1 MGYVLFNIVLSVAML
16 VAFISGVLFLTSFF
30 VTGLTG
36 RSQKRTQAAVGD
48 DPQNPEDRFIGKT
61 AHSWKRIRKRAL
73 ILTLIFGLP
82 GLCLLSRSRPAQPLP
97 HPAMTTIGQLCGE
110 LSALAE
116 KTPTSLTYAESIG
129 APETLVVTVDD
140 PAVAREALRILLSAR
155 VSRLGCQ
162 LDMCQLRYEDYRF
175 VFGEDTFTLSF
186 VPASYFCYG
195 GQYYE
200 LGENRLSSLCSFL
213 HESVDS
219 SGSSDTEAT
228 ETAAEPQSK
237 WYSEDAVLETDFV
250 DNGDEARSL
259 TELTLSA
266 DEECLTGVI
275 EGAYDVLSIDKQ
287 PDGYVIRYTYGDF
300 YSHEKTRSSR
310 VTVENG
316 EMVITDMAQ

>member
-1 MGYVLFNIVLSVAML
+1 MKNRILYIIG
-16 VAFISGVLFLTSFF
+16 GVFAVSAGILLYIFF
-30 VTGLTG
+30 HA
-36 RSQKRTQAAVGD
+36 SKIAA
-48 DPQNPEDRFIGKT
+48 PY
-61 AHSWKRIRKRAL
+61 
-73 ILTLIFGLP
+73 LP
-82 GLCLLSRSRPAQPLP
+82 G
-97 HPAMTTIGQLCGE
+97 MTTIGQFSKE
-110 LSALAE
+110 IAALAD
-116 KTPTSLTYAESIG
+116 KTPTGLIYTESIG
-129 APETLVVTVDD
+129 SSDTFTVTVDD
-140 PAVAREALRILLSAR
+140 PAIAKEALDIILNAPVNR
-155 VSRLGCQ
+155 QGCQ
-162 LDMCQLRYEDYRF
+162 VDMYQMQYEEYCFDF
-175 VFGEDTFTLSF
+175 EGETYTFSF
-186 VPASYFCYG
+186 LPHSYFCYDS
-195 GQYYE
+195 QDYE